1 MEKATYSLSA
11 LKQCKELI
19 RKNRWSTRLK
29 AEHNSRC
36 AEVNVLFASC
46 QKLLNYVM
54 FQPDLSPAYDY
65 QQMVLSKSCTKK
77 QLDNQLRV
85 CHAYAERQITL
96 IEDMHCGIFTES
108 SFSLSRGRIF
118 RASSILWLARIP
130 SNSQR
135 DAASEQLNCSSP
147 TLQGGRIIKFMAV
160 QSASKLQASVSLMTN
175 EECTPRLQ
183 LQSLGGVSSLTGSQY
198 RILQPILFCPKRYT
212 QSNYRSK
219 NMASNNTV

>member
-65 QQMVLSKSCTKK
+65 QQMVLSKSCTKNNSTISFVFATRMPK
-77 QLDNQLRV
+77 DRLLLSKI
-85 CHAYAERQITL
+85 CTAEFLPNRAFL
-96 IEDMHCGIFTES
+96 SHEAE
-108 SFSLSRGRIF
+108 FSEPRPSYGWLGFHPIARGMR
-118 RASSILWLARIP
+118 RASS
-130 SNSQR
+130 
-135 DAASEQLNCSSP
+135 
-147 TLQGGRIIKFMAV
+147 
-160 QSASKLQASVSLMTN
+160 
-175 EECTPRLQ
+175 
-183 LQSLGGVSSLTGSQY
+183 
-198 RILQPILFCPKRYT
+198 
-212 QSNYRSK
+212 
-219 NMASNNTV
+219 

>member
-65 QQMVLSKSCTKK
+65 QQMVLSKSYTKK

-85 CHAYAERQITL
+85 CHVYAERQITL

-135 DAASEQLNCSSP
+135 DAASE
-147 TLQGGRIIKFMAV
+147 
-160 QSASKLQASVSLMTN
+160 
-175 EECTPRLQ
+175 
-183 LQSLGGVSSLTGSQY
+183 
-198 RILQPILFCPKRYT
+198 
-212 QSNYRSK
+212 
-219 NMASNNTV
+219 

>member
-65 QQMVLSKSCTKK
+65 QQMVLSKSCTKNNSTISFVFATHADCRSH
-77 QLDNQLRV
+77 LLSELRG
-85 CHAYAERQITL
+85 ALYA
-96 IEDMHCGIFTES
+96 
-108 SFSLSRGRIF
+108 
-118 RASSILWLARIP
+118 AAARP
-130 SNSQR
+130 
-135 DAASEQLNCSSP
+135 
-147 TLQGGRIIKFMAV
+147 
-160 QSASKLQASVSLMTN
+160 
-175 EECTPRLQ
+175 
-183 LQSLGGVSSLTGSQY
+183 
-198 RILQPILFCPKRYT
+198 
-212 QSNYRSK
+212 
-219 NMASNNTV
+219 

>member
-85 CHAYAERQITL
+85 FATRSEMYAPYIALPSVDVTP
-96 IEDMHCGIFTES
+96 D
-108 SFSLSRGRIF
+108 LSRASANTSAFLVF
-118 RASSILWLARIP
+118 RG
-130 SNSQR
+130 
-135 DAASEQLNCSSP
+135 
-147 TLQGGRIIKFMAV
+147 T
-160 QSASKLQASVSLMTN
+160 SAPFVNA
-175 EECTPRLQ
+175 
-183 LQSLGGVSSLTGSQY
+183 
-198 RILQPILFCPKRYT
+198 
-212 QSNYRSK
+212 
-219 NMASNNTV
+219 

>member
-1 MEKATYSLSA
+1 M
-11 LKQCKELI
+11 
-19 RKNRWSTRLK
+19 
-29 AEHNSRC
+29 
-36 AEVNVLFASC
+36 FASC

-77 QLDNQLRV
+77 LDNQLRV

-135 DAASEQLNCSSP
+135 DAASE
-147 TLQGGRIIKFMAV
+147 
-160 QSASKLQASVSLMTN
+160 
-175 EECTPRLQ
+175 
-183 LQSLGGVSSLTGSQY
+183 
-198 RILQPILFCPKRYT
+198 
-212 QSNYRSK
+212 
-219 NMASNNTV
+219 

>member
-19 RKNRWSTRLK
+19 RKNRWSTRLQ

-65 QQMVLSKSCTKK
+65 QQMVSLKKCTKK

-85 CHAYAERQITL
+85 CRSFAERQIAL
-96 IEDMHCGIFTES
+96 IEDAICDG
-108 SFSLSRGRIF
+108 
-118 RASSILWLARIP
+118 
-130 SNSQR
+130 
-135 DAASEQLNCSSP
+135 
-147 TLQGGRIIKFMAV
+147 
-160 QSASKLQASVSLMTN
+160 SVDI
-175 EECTPRLQ
+175 
-183 LQSLGGVSSLTGSQY
+183 VS
-198 RILQPILFCPKRYT
+198 
-212 QSNYRSK
+212 
-219 NMASNNTV
+219 

>member
-65 QQMVLSKSCTKK
+65 QQMVLSKSCTK
-77 QLDNQLRV
+77 NNSTISFVFATRPVRV
-85 CHAYAERQITL
+85 KVV
-96 IEDMHCGIFTES
+96 G
-108 SFSLSRGRIF
+108 F
-118 RASSILWLARIP
+118 RAAVP
-130 SNSQR
+130 SHR
-135 DAASEQLNCSSP
+135 F
-147 TLQGGRIIKFMAV
+147 GKH
-160 QSASKLQASVSLMTN
+160 
-175 EECTPRLQ
+175 
-183 LQSLGGVSSLTGSQY
+183 
-198 RILQPILFCPKRYT
+198 LQPDAVCRRVPDLICGLQR
-212 QSNYRSK
+212 R
-219 NMASNNTV
+219 

>member
-96 IEDMHCGIFTES
+96 IEDMHCGIFTERAFPS
-108 SFSLSRGRIF
+108 HEAEFSEPRP
-118 RASSILWLARIP
+118 ILWLARIP

-135 DAASEQLNCSSP
+135 DAASE
-147 TLQGGRIIKFMAV
+147 
-160 QSASKLQASVSLMTN
+160 
-175 EECTPRLQ
+175 
-183 LQSLGGVSSLTGSQY
+183 
-198 RILQPILFCPKRYT
+198 
-212 QSNYRSK
+212 
-219 NMASNNTV
+219 